1 MKVLMLLLSVL
12 FSVRISEWYCLNLM
26 LPLSLRK
33 CVGGGPSWQKHLD
46 FLSRA
51 QIKLWPGERSFKG

>member
-12 FSVRISEWYCLNLM
+12 FSVCISEWYCLNLM
-26 LPLSLRK
+26 LPLSLEK
-33 CVGGGPSWQKHLD
+33 CVGGGASWQKHLD

-51 QIKLWPGERSFKG
+51 QIKLLARREKL